1 MSFKNIL
8 AIILLALCVS
18 GVFGYS
24 YFEGRNKNKVPVI
37 SVIDNVLEVDGRL
50 HPFEVK
56 CKDNLNAYD
65 MRGIRAFRETYGDAA
80 GHGAIIYAGRDAYKI
95 DEKTWAVP
103 WTAT

>member
-1 MSFKNIL
+1 MGF
-8 AIILLALCVS
+8 AGTVGHYHWRTDAGAEV
-18 GVFGYS
+18 
-24 YFEGRNKNKVPVI
+24 
-37 SVIDNVLEVDGRL
+37 DNVLEVNGRL

-80 GHGAIIYAGRDAYKI
+80 GDGAIIYAGRNAYKL

-103 WTAT
+103 WTAA